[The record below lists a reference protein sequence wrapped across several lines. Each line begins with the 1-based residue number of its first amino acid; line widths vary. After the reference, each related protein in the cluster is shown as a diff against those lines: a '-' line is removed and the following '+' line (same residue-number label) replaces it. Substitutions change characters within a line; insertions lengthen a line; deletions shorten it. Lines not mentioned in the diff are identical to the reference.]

1 MWNLPPSSSLHLVF
15 PPLWH
20 HKSKSRS
27 LRCWWR
33 GVPSLQQQAVLV
45 TWLNYT
51 RVSEHLLI
59 KGLLT
64 GQKSLI
70 LLLLIAQGFFFS
82 PEMSIWLLHPW
93 KFAHCQMSSHVGAV
107 SCSTPI
113 DMANP
118 WSLSSDRREEPI
130 QGHWGFLL
138 PVLRCPQCPGSV
150 PVGNKHMNFI
160 PIFMSRK
167 FNYESMLWFS
177 SWLWYLLF
185 CFY

>member
-1 MWNLPPSSSLHLVF
+1 MERSAF
-15 PPLWH
+15 PPATGSFGHMAQL
-20 HKSKSRS
+20 HKSQWAFAHKRAAH
-27 LRCWWR
+27 RTKEFN
-33 GVPSLQQQAVLV
+33 PPV
-45 TWLNYT
+45 TYC
-51 RVSEHLLI
+51 SGI
-59 KGLLT
+59 
-64 GQKSLI
+64 
-70 LLLLIAQGFFFS
+70 FFS
-82 PEMSIWLLHPW
+82 PEMSIWLLHSW

-107 SCSTPI
+107 SCSTPM

-150 PVGNKHMNFI
+150 PVGNKRMNFI